1 MIERVLVNLITN
13 AILALENRLEQKK
26 IYIEILELNNRILI
40 KVEDNGAGIDEKNAD
55 KIFLPFFTTRP
66 NGSGL

>member
-40 KVEDNGAGIDEKNAD
+40 KVEDNGAGIDEKMPI
-55 KIFLPFFTTRP
+55 KSSFRSLLPD
-66 NGSGL
+66 LMALE